1 MNKSITQKMKY
12 KQSVVKYSYKYG
24 VKKASIQFN
33 EWPKTIYRWRER
45 YDGNIESLKDK
56 SRRPH
61 SHPNQ
66 HTDKEIE
73 LIRNYKRN
81 NKETGLV
88 VLWVKLREV
97 GYTRTIQGLYHVL
110 QRLGIYEKAP
120 SKAKEQENI
129 EIIPV
134 TYPGEKVQIDVKY
147 VPRECLT
154 KELQEKGEKFYQ
166 YTAIDEYTRIRYTWF
181 TNEHSTYMSSE
192 FAKKVVKYYPFKI
205 KTIQTDNG
213 FEFTNRLS
221 WNKSSRKQKT
231 MFETT
236 LEKLDIKHRKIK
248 PYTPKENGKVERS
261 HRKDQERFYY
271 KKIFY
276 SLEDLRNRGKDWR
289 KEYNNF
295 PMRPLGWLSPNE
307 FLKRYKSQEEL
318 SVTI

>member
-61 SHPNQ
+61 SHPKQ
-66 HTDKEIE
+66 HTDEEIE

-88 VLWVKLREV
+88 VLWVKLREA
-97 GYTRTIQGLYHVL
+97 GYTRTIQGLYHIL
-110 QRLGIYEKAP
+110 QRLGIYEKVP
-120 SKAKEQENI
+120 SKAKEQENV

-147 VPRECLT
+147 VPTACLT
-154 KELQEKGEKFYQ
+154 KELQEKGEKYYQ
-166 YTAIDEYTRIRYTWF
+166 YTAIDEFTRIRYTWF

-192 FAKKVVKYYPFKI
+192 FAKRVVKYYPFKI
-205 KTIQTDNG
+205 ETIQTDNG

-221 WNKSSRKQKT
+221 WNKSNRNRKT

-236 LEKLDIKHRKIK
+236 LEKLGIKYRQIK

-271 KKIFY
+271 KKVFY
-276 SLEDLRNRGKDWR
+276 SLEDLRNRGRDWR

-307 FLKRYKSQEEL
+307 FFKRYKSQEESL
-318 SVTI
+318 LTI

>member
-12 KQSVVKYSYKYG
+12 KQSVIKFSYKYG
-24 VKKASIQFN
+24 VKKASIKYN
-33 EWPKTIYRWRER
+33 EWPKTIYRWRKQ
-45 YDGNIESLKDK
+45 YDGSVESLRDK

-61 SHPNQ
+61 HHPNE
-66 HTDKEIE
+66 HTKEEIK
-73 LIRNYKRN
+73 LIKDYKRN

-88 VLWVKLREV
+88 ILWVKLRKT
-97 GYTRTIQGLYHVL
+97 GYRRTVQGLYHVL

-120 SKAKEQENI
+120 RKAKKQENI

-147 VPRECLT
+147 VPTACLT
-154 KELQEKGEKFYQ
+154 EELQEKGEKYYQ

-192 FAKKVVKYYPFKI
+192 FIKRAVKYFKFKI
-205 KTIQTDNG
+205 ETVQTDNG
-213 FEFTNRLS
+213 MEFTNRLN
-221 WNKSSRKQKT
+221 WNNALRKKKT
-231 MFETT
+231 IFEIT
-236 LEKLDIKHRKIK
+236 LEELGIKYRNIK
-248 PYTPKENGKVERS
+248 SYTPKENGKVERS

-271 KKIFY
+271 GRIFY
-276 SLEDLRNRGKDWR
+276 SLEDLRNRGAEWR

-307 FLKRYKSQEEL
+307 FLKRYKSQEESL
-318 SVTI
+318 ITI

>member
-1 MNKSITQKMKY
+1 MSKSITQKMKY

-33 EWPKTIYRWRER
+33 EWSKTIYRWRER

-66 HTDKEIE
+66 HTDEEIE

-88 VLWVKLREV
+88 ILWVKLREA

-147 VPRECLT
+147 VPTACLT

-166 YTAIDEYTRIRYTWF
+166 YTAIDEFTRIRYTWF

-192 FAKKVVKYYPFKI
+192 FAKRVVKYYPFKI

-221 WNKSSRKQKT
+221 WNKSSRNQKT

-236 LEKLDIKHRKIK
+236 LEKLGIKHRKIK

-307 FLKRYKSQEEL
+307 FLKRYKSQEESL
-318 SVTI
+318 VTI